1 LDAIAAIDAQELRDK
16 LLYCAAET
24 MFDVN
29 KNTLQQRHQGKT
41 HSNATEA
48 EDRKLLSSQ
57 QERQLVQYIRKT
69 HWVQY
74 TTYRKHHKILRSGC
88 RQMEA

>member
-1 LDAIAAIDAQELRDK
+1 LDAIAAIDARELRDK
-16 LLYCAAET
+16 LLYWAAEK

-48 EDRKLLSSQ
+48 EDRKLLSPQ
-57 QERQLVQYIRKT
+57 QENTACAIYRKT

-74 TTYRKHHKILRSGC
+74 TTYRKHHKILCSSC